1 MIFITF
7 QPNTLKK
14 YTTWNQPEFQIKTW
28 QQTQEKDILSWQVA
42 MVQVLHLTSQEGH
55 ARLLKVYIKGKQTQ
69 T

>member
-14 YTTWNQPEFQIKTW
+14 YTTWSQPEFQIKTW
-28 QQTQEKDILSWQVA
+28 QQTQEKESLSYQVA

-55 ARLLKVYIKGKQTQ
+55 TSFLGF
-69 T
+69 